1 MISQC
6 QPNQNIEI
14 FFGQKPAEVNIN
26 TDATISL
33 VFALQQTDPDPA
45 NLVFTINTDHNM
57 DSLIAYSQD
66 AQLPINIPF
75 HVKVTDKNG

>member
-1 MISQC
+1 VISQC

-14 FFGQKPAEVNIN
+14 LFGQKPTEVNVN
-26 TDATISL
+26 TDPTISS
-33 VFALQQTDPDPA
+33 VFALQQTDPA

-75 HVKVTDKNG
+75 HVKVTDTNG